1 MQDKVY
7 ITGHRRPDSDSIVSA
22 IAYAALKQRQGV
34 NAIACRLGDLQE
46 ETKYLLERF
55 GFDEPMLFEDARSTL
70 AEIEMDK
77 PLSVNLNTTIYDA
90 LKVMEEANMKSIG
103 ITNLKNHLVG
113 FASKSDLSKAGL
125 QDTVFSVNLLKE
137 TPLINIV
144 STLDGKLIHEAS
156 ENHFSGHVSIVA
168 YNQNG
173 VEYYDVLDRMVI
185 VGNDIEAQKALI
197 RKGAAVL
204 LLVWCNDVNE
214 EVIALAKE
222 YNCSIIISG
231 HGTMNTSRYLYFSPP
246 VKLLMKKQFTWF
258 LDDEFVDDAQKV
270 MMKSRYRSYP
280 VVDQDNHLVG
290 FVSRYHLL
298 NYRRKKVILVDHNE
312 YSQSVK
318 GIEHA
323 DLIEV
328 VDHHRICDIV
338 TSRPISFRNEI
349 IGSASTIITAIYLE
363 NQLSIS
369 KNLAGLLLGAI
380 ISDTLKFRSPTTTPK
395 DKGIAIMLAKIA
407 ELDIDTF
414 ASEMFAVSSNIS
426 NKTTK
431 ELINQDIKRFEID
444 GNRVLIGQVIVL
456 NLNEV
461 KSIENQLEVEL
472 KAYLNDKKAD
482 LVVLAFTS
490 IIDNGSI
497 FYGCGDKIDALWEA
511 FPNKVGEQHSF
522 HEDVLSR
529 KNQIVPAITRTILS

>member
-1 MQDKVY
+1 MQNKVY
-7 ITGHRRPDSDSIVSA
+7 ITGHRRPDSDSIVAA
-22 IAYAALKQRQGV
+22 IAYAELKNRQGI
-34 NAIACRLGDLQE
+34 NAVACRLGELQE

-55 GFDEPMLFEDARSTL
+55 HFNEPMLFEDARSTF
-70 AEIEMDK
+70 AEIEMDAA
-77 PLSVNLNTTIYDA
+77 LSVNLNTTIYDA
-90 LKVMEEANMKSIG
+90 LKIMEEANMKSIG
-103 ITNLKNHLVG
+103 ITNDKNHLVG

-137 TPLINIV
+137 TPLSNIV
-144 STLDGKLIHEAS
+144 STLDGRLIYEAS
-156 ENHFSGHVSIVA
+156 NNHFSGHVSIVA
-168 YNQNG
+168 YNQRG

-197 RKGAAVL
+197 RKGAATL
-204 LLVWCNDVNE
+204 LLVWCEEVED

-222 YNCSIIISG
+222 YNCSILISG

-258 LDDEFVDDAQKV
+258 LDDEFVEDAQKV

-280 VVDQDNHLVG
+280 VVDKDNHLVG

-298 NYRRKKVILVDHNE
+298 NYRRKQVILVDHNE

-349 IGSASTIITAIYLE
+349 IGSASTIITSIYLE

-395 DKGIAIMLAKIA
+395 DKGMAIMLASIA
-407 ELDIDTF
+407 GLDIDTF

-444 GNRVLIGQVIVL
+444 GHRVLIGQVIVS

-461 KSIENQLEVEL
+461 KMIETQLQNDL
-472 KAYLNDKKAD
+472 ITYLNEKKAD
-482 LVVLAFTS
+482 LVILAFTS

-511 FPNKVGEQHSF
+511 FPNKEGEEHSF